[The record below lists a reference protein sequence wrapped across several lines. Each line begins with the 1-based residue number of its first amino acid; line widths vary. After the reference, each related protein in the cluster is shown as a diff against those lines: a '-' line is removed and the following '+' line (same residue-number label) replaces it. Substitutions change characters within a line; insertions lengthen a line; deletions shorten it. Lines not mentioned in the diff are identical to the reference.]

1 MAGSSHS
8 AESNI
13 DNSLQRGRAC
23 AYCRRR
29 KMRCDGVRPV
39 CGQCFRTSRA
49 DECKYTDSQ
58 SRSKEEED
66 ISQIESRI
74 YELEHPEKAAEG
86 SVLLHH
92 PYHPPQNPPNLF
104 QLSDSSVGSGPPRP
118 AQSTA
123 DTWGNGPEPPMDLV
137 ETLLDAFLPYAHD
150 WGFFLDISDFRRDT
164 LLRLP
169 MGHHSR
175 PSPPLLTG
183 VYLIGITLSHSP
195 TMKTHEKAFLSRTL
209 SALPVSLSGIHP
221 RKVTHALQTEILLS
235 NYFYAHGR
243 LLEGRYHTAAAVSL
257 MVSSVLPKINREQLP
272 FQSLT
277 EGEIDGFWT
286 TIILDKSWAVVLATQ
301 PNLQHQCDEMFNTN
315 SSLIDDTETSTDV
328 PLLATAT
335 MLWERA
341 NSLMA
346 GWDAGMTPQESYNFY
361 SAFNTLDTRIQH
373 FNTTISPRGGSQD
386 VPDDR
391 QLFVGRS
398 IAHAAVIQLHETFC
412 QTNPESKQ
420 RCSAAAKSILNLL
433 ASSGMHNFAFINPV
447 ISTIWVTASEILV
460 DEIASLRTVRP
471 AWAHEVPTSAETS
484 LVSLLNRGVEVM
496 RRFASWPL
504 IRFQLVK
511 IEQTYSSL

>member
-29 KMRCDGVRPV
+29 KMCS
-39 CGQCFRTSRA
+39 RTSRA
-49 DECKYTDSQ
+49 NECKYTDSQ
-58 SRSKEEED
+58 SRSREEED

-104 QLSDSSVGSGPPRP
+104 QLSDSSVGSGP
-118 AQSTA
+118 
-123 DTWGNGPEPPMDLV
+123 LV
-137 ETLLDAFLPYAHD
+137 SASQEQLVLMCIRLDAFLPYAHD
-150 WGFFLDISDFRRDT
+150 WGFFLDISDFRRDA
-164 LLRLP
+164 LSRLP

-195 TMKTHEKAFLSRTL
+195 TMKTHEKVFLSRTL

-235 NYFYAHGR
+235 K

-301 PNLQHQCDEMFNTN
+301 PNLQHQ
-315 SSLIDDTETSTDV
+315 LIDDTETSTDV

-433 ASSGMHNFAFINPV
+433 ASRRHAQFC
-447 ISTIWVTASEILV
+447 TIWVTASEIVV

-504 IRFQLVK
+504 IRFQLAK
-511 IEQTYSSL
+511 IEQDIQ